1 MYDIQER
8 FAEKL
13 AFEFGLTGNF
23 PGEGFQGIDVSSRES
38 RMQRVCT
45 LGKED
50 VMLLVMSYT

>member
-13 AFEFGLTGNF
+13 AFEFGLTRNF
-23 PGEGFQGIDVSSRES
+23 PGERFQGRDVSSRES

-45 LGKED
+45 LGKKS
-50 VMLLVMSYT
+50 M